1 MTNDTSTLNGA
12 LLEMKDQLISELAD
26 KGVTASY
33 DPSTGL
39 LGLIAQI
46 SDIQT
51 GGSCYHIEFDES
63 SYEAT
68 GGSATISCTLQSN
81 YAPLSGATVTFTGS
95 DSSVYTGITN
105 NSGVASVTVSNLSAT
120 TTFTC
125 SYSNVTDTCTVTVPP
140 SLIETNFRTVTI
152 NDNNDIPFVYWIV
165 QLDDGYEYVA
175 NKTVKLYIDNVLKAS
190 GTTNSA
196 GSVTLS
202 SVTTFGTHTIKCVF
216 EGDDTYEGCE
226 ISRTATYEG
235 GGDIIDQVLYAQV

>member
-12 LLEMKDQLISELAD
+12 LLEMKDQLISELED

-33 DPSTGL
+33 DPATGL

-105 NSGVASVTVSNLSAT
+105 SNGVATVTVTGISST
-120 TTFTC
+120 TTFTAT
-125 SYSNVTDTCTVTVPP
+125 YSNVSDTCSVTVPGP
-140 SLIETNFRTVTI
+140 AYSLQFSQDTYISLFFDDVTVSCTLKEGNAPMSGETVT
-152 NDNNDIPFVYWIV
+152 FS
-165 QLDDGYEYVA
+165 YEGAFGPESVTA
-175 NKTVKLYIDNVLKAS
+175 
-190 GTTNSA
+190 TTNSSGVA
-196 GSVTLS
+196 NYTFSSFDFSTLPAT
-202 SVTTFGTHTIKCVF
+202 V
-216 EGDDTYEGCE
+216 
-226 ISRTATYEG
+226 TATYQGVTATCTIVEG
-235 GGDIIDQVLYAQV
+235 